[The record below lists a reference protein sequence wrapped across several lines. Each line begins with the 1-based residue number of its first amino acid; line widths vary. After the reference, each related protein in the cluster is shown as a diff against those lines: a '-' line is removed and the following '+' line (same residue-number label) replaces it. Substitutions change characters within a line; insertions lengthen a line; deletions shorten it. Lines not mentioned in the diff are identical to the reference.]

1 VSVTEARWCVV
12 DPECCREAQSSAW
25 RWYAA
30 EMATAPGPSP
40 ATQLQDRPL
49 ARTGPSRENDVLK
62 ELVTI
67 YHHLT
72 GLALQNADVQAVIEL
87 LARRMGCRAA
97 VVDPRLEILAAAAPG
112 LSTADAGEGI
122 RESMTGTR
130 LARVLGAVTRTR
142 RALRLPA
149 VGDGAASVVA
159 PVLVGD
165 DVPAYLL
172 TMEDGPEGGGEDT
185 GLLVTEHAATICGVI
200 MGRERVVAAAAGRV
214 REDLT
219 EGLLLGRARDAGEAR
234 RWAQHLGYDAS
245 RPHQVVSMGLE
256 GSELAQDAEGG
267 AHRRRVFDSL
277 ERFVS
282 SQLGT
287 AVVAAQAGELVVVA
301 PEAAPTPRQLGIDCI
316 GHIRRTFP
324 EATLTV
330 GIGGRCREPAEI
342 AQAYAQ
348 ARRTIEIA
356 RRLGRQGEVVAFD
369 ELGIHRLLLQVPDL
383 GELRSFAEEVL
394 GRLDAHDRR
403 HRAGYRKTLAV
414 YLRENGSLQRAAAQ
428 LHVHPNT
435 VTYRLNRAA
444 EITGLDLGRYQ
455 DRLMAQV
462 ALEIMEALEDRT
474 A

>member
-1 VSVTEARWCVV
+1 M
-12 DPECCREAQSSAW
+12 
-25 RWYAA
+25 AA
-30 EMATAPGPSP
+30 APGPSLP
-40 ATQLQDRPL
+40 AQLQDRPL
-49 ARTGPSRENDVLK
+49 ARAEANRENDVLK

-97 VVDPRLEILAAAAPG
+97 VVDPRLEVLAAAAPG

-149 VGDGAASVVA
+149 VGDGPASVVA
-159 PVLVGD
+159 PVLVGH

-172 TMEDGPEGGGEDT
+172 TMEDALEGGGEDT

-219 EGLLLGRARDAGEAR
+219 EGLLLGRARDAGEAQ

-245 RPHQVVSMGLE
+245 RAHQVVCMGLD
-256 GSELAQDAEGG
+256 GSAPPPQDPERA
-267 AHRRRVFDSL
+267 ARRRRVFDSL

-282 SQLGT
+282 SRLGT

-301 PEAAPTPRQLGIDCI
+301 PEDAPTPRQLGVDCI

-330 GIGGRCREPAEI
+330 GIGGRCREPGEI

-356 RRLGRQGEVVAFD
+356 HRLGRQGDVVAFD

-403 HRAGYRKTLAV
+403 HRSGYRRTLAV

>member
-1 VSVTEARWCVV
+1 M
-12 DPECCREAQSSAW
+12 
-25 RWYAA
+25 AA
-30 EMATAPGPSP
+30 ASGPSLP
-40 ATQLQDRPL
+40 QLQDRPL
-49 ARTGPSRENDVLK
+49 SRPETNRENDVLK
-62 ELVTI
+62 ELVTV

-112 LSTADAGEGI
+112 LSAAAAGEGI
-122 RESMTGTR
+122 RETMAGTR

-149 VGDGAASVVA
+149 VGDGSASVVA

-172 TMEDGPEGGGEDT
+172 TMDDTATGAAEDT
-185 GLLVTEHAATICGVI
+185 SLLVTEHAATICGVI

-214 REDLT
+214 REDLI
-219 EGLLLGRARDAGEAR
+219 EGLVLGRARDAGEAQ

-245 RPHQVVSMGLE
+245 RAHQVVCMGLE
-256 GSELAQDAEGG
+256 GGSQPPPQDPERSAS
-267 AHRRRVFDSL
+267 RRRAFDSL

-282 SQLGT
+282 SRLGM

-301 PEAAPTPRQLGIDCI
+301 PEAAPSPRQLAADCI

-330 GIGGRCREPAEI
+330 GIGGRCREPGEI

-414 YLRENGSLQRAAAQ
+414 YLRENGSLQRAGAQ

-435 VTYRLNRAA
+435 VNYRLNRVA